1 MIHQGA
7 LVVSCQADP
16 GSPFGRPEFIAAFA
30 EAAVRGGAQGLRL
43 EGAANIRAVRS
54 EQNVPIIGLTKRRN
68 GEFGDIYIT
77 PHFEDIE
84 AVAAAGA
91 DLIAF
96 DATTRKRPVTVK
108 ALVETVHAHSRLA
121 LADVSTVQEAVW
133 ALEAGADFVSTTL
146 SGYTNYSPQQ
156 DGPDLKLISDL
167 VALGIRS
174 IAEGRIRNP
183 EEAREALNRGAHA
196 VVVGSAI
203 TRPEVVTGWFR
214 DALNL
219 QTTAP

>member
-1 MIHQGA
+1 MIEARA

-16 GSPFGRPEFIAAFA
+16 GSPFARPEFIAAFA
-30 EAAVRGGAQGLRL
+30 EAAVRGGAQALRL
-43 EGAANIRAVRS
+43 EGAGNIRAVRAA
-54 EQNVPIIGLTKRRN
+54 QTAPIIGLTKRRG

-77 PHFEDIE
+77 PHFDDVE

-91 DLIAF
+91 DIVAF
-96 DATTRKRPVTVK
+96 DATTRKRPVPVK
-108 ALVETVHAHSRLA
+108 DLVETVHAHSKLA

-133 ALEAGADFVSTTL
+133 ALKAGADYVSTTL
-146 SGYTNYSPQQ
+146 SGYTSYSPQQ
-156 DGPDLKLISDL
+156 DGPDLKIISDL
-167 VALGIRS
+167 AALGVRP
-174 IAEGRIRNP
+174 IAEGRIRTP
-183 EEAREALNRGAHA
+183 EEAREALERGAFA

-219 QTTAP
+219 QAAAP

>member
-1 MIHQGA
+1 MIDGGA

-16 GSPFGRPEFIAAFA
+16 GSPFGKPEFIAAFA
-30 EAAVRGGAQGLRL
+30 EAAVRGGAHGLRL
-43 EGAANIRAVRS
+43 EGAANIRAVRA
-54 EQNVPIIGLTKRRN
+54 EQTVPIIGLTKRRN

-77 PHFEDIE
+77 PHFEDVE

-108 ALVETVHAHSRLA
+108 EVVDAVHGCSKLA

-133 ALEAGADFVSTTL
+133 ALEAGADYVSTTL

-156 DGPDLKLISDL
+156 DGPDLKIISDL
-167 VALGIRS
+167 AALGIRP

-183 EEAREALNRGAHA
+183 EEAREALDRGAHA

>member
-1 MIHQGA
+1 MIDGGA

-16 GSPFGRPEFIAAFA
+16 GSPFGKPEFIAAFA
-30 EAAVRGGAQGLRL
+30 EAAVRGGASALRL

-54 EQNVPIIGLTKRRN
+54 EQNVPIIGLTKRRS

-77 PHFEDIE
+77 PHFDDVA

-91 DLIAF
+91 DIIAF

-108 ALVETVHAHSRLA
+108 ELVDAVHGCSKLA

-133 ALEAGADFVSTTL
+133 ALEAGADYVSTTL
-146 SGYTNYSPQQ
+146 SGYTSYSPQQ
-156 DGPDLKLISDL
+156 DGPDLKIISDL
-167 VALGIRS
+167 AALGIRP

-183 EEAREALNRGAHA
+183 EEARQALERGAHA

-219 QTTAP
+219 QATAP